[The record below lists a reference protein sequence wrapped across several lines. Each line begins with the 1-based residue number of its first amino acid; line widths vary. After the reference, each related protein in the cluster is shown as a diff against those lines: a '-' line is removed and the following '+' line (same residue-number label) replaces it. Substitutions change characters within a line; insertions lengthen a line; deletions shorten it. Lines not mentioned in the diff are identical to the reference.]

1 MAQKRLMMTWLVG
14 TLLVWMGS
22 AALAVPDAPAP
33 VGTAAGEL
41 QGAFIEVARR
51 VGPAVVSI
59 AVEHTEHVQARRFGF
74 GGGGQE
80 DEFFDRFFSDFFS
93 QMPEREFKTRG
104 LGSGVI
110 IDPEGYIL
118 TNEHVVGGA
127 DKLVVTLPDGRE
139 FKAVL
144 KGTDPMADLAVVK
157 IQAKDLPVA
166 ELGDSDTVRIGQ
178 WAIAIGN
185 PFGYAVGSSEPTVTV
200 GVISALNRS
209 IRADRE
215 RNYPGL
221 IQTDA
226 AINPGNSGGPLVD
239 LAGKVIGINVAI
251 FSTSGGYQ
259 GIGFAIPSNT
269 ARAIVGDLIKGKK
282 VLYGWLGVNVQ
293 DLDEGLAGYFGA
305 PDRNGVVVARVLPG
319 GPSEKAGVKDGD
331 VIRRYQGQPIRNVRE
346 LLAAVARTK
355 VGSTVTLDLLRE
367 KKALK
372 VTVSVS
378 ERPSD
383 LAGGSSEE
391 GAPAAWRGLQVSALT
406 EEMARRF
413 RLADRRGV
421 VVTQVEPGSPADE
434 AGLRPGD
441 LINEINRRPIATLE
455 EYTRATKGVAGDCLL
470 RTLRGYAIVKKSP

>member
-1 MAQKRLMMTWLVG
+1 MAQKRLLSVGLIGMLVVLG
-14 TLLVWMGS
+14 MGS
-22 AALAVPDAPAP
+22 AALAAPEASAP

-41 QGAFIEVARR
+41 QKAFIDVARR

-59 AVEHTEHVQARRFGF
+59 AVEHTEHLQARRFGF
-74 GGGGQE
+74 GGGGPE

-93 QMPEREFKTRG
+93 QMPEREFKSRG

-139 FKAVL
+139 FKAVV

-166 ELGDSDTVRIGQ
+166 ELGDSNTVQIGQ

-239 LAGKVIGINVAI
+239 LSGKVIGINVAI

-293 DLDEGLAGYFGA
+293 DLDEGLAGYFGT

-319 GPSEKAGVKDGD
+319 GPAEKAGVKDGD
-331 VIRRYQGQPIRNVRE
+331 VIRGYQSQPIRNVRE
-346 LLAAVARTK
+346 LLGAVARTK
-355 VGSTVTLDLLRE
+355 VGATVTLDLLRE
-367 KKALK
+367 KKTLK
-372 VTVSVS
+372 VTVNVS

-383 LAGGSSEE
+383 LAGSAERAS
-391 GAPAAWRGLQVSALT
+391 ATWRGLSVSALT
-406 EEMARRF
+406 EELARQF

-441 LINEINRRPIATLE
+441 VINEINRRPIATLDD
-455 EYTRATKGVAGDCLL
+455 YARAIAGVTGDCLV
-470 RTLRGYAIVKKSP
+470 RTLRGYAIVHAPKE